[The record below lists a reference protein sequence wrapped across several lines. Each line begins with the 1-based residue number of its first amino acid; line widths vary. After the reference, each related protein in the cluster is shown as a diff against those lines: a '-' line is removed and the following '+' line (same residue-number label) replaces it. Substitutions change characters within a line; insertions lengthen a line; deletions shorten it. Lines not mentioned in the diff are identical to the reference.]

1 MIFNYGILKMNSVMK
16 TYPCRYI
23 FSYLGLVLLSIVSFT
38 IEAKAQQ
45 KVPYQLSSHGDQST
59 VQVTANNFGSEARL
73 FKFGPRGGQLVDR
86 SIAPYAA
93 HTYQVQCLSRNDT
106 QETPLLDFALRQ
118 NSEDQY
124 AQFSEW
130 ITRQDDP
137 RKVIWNRGSY
147 KSNNKLGKPLR
158 NALERLYERPVRSI
172 RNNTF
177 LPHLSAW
184 VRVEVFLSS
193 LKALSELDE
202 EQLFV
207 LKMMVTAGS
216 TLVIGTGDMAGDERL
231 IQEFI
236 PVGLGQVK
244 PTGGALLEQLPQVSS
259 YRTLFP
265 RAGAYPIVI
274 ADNQPIAIE
283 SQLGLG
289 KVRVLA
295 VRLNELNTGEI
306 SNRVLK
312 SDWTARAQLEEWLD
326 LTMPPLTQS
335 PRLLNDQIWPMLF
348 LIPLIFFLA
357 RGRWSYIMIGST
369 CWVLL
374 TIIKAPLFV
383 PTSIKR
389 AHLVYVPMGEGAITL
404 AQVDLN
410 SFDRGGRAESVKSEH
425 LSLISAESQGACLIH
440 TLKQLSTNGQ
450 SNDGQSQLKN
460 ESWWLINSELG
471 ERQRFKYISYAP
483 SIPRVDQRQNVQ
495 YISDWPTGPWSGAKI
510 EALAPLKSDFPIP
523 ADLKGIKA
531 WRLPNKS
538 DQVSPAALIYTYR
551 TPKSEE

>member
-1 MIFNYGILKMNSVMK
+1 MK
-16 TYPCRYI
+16 TYSCNLVI
-23 FSYLGLVLLSIVSFT
+23 QYLGLIVLGVST
-38 IEAKAQQ
+38 LCSNAVAQQ

-73 FKFGPRGGQLVDR
+73 FKLGPRGGQLVEQ

-124 AQFSEW
+124 AKFSEW

-137 RKVIWNRGSY
+137 RKIIWNRGSY
-147 KSNNKLGKPLR
+147 QSTNKLGQTLR
-158 NALERLYERPVRSI
+158 KTLERIYSRPVRSI

-177 LPHLSAW
+177 LTHLSAW

-207 LKMMVTAGS
+207 LKMMVTSGA
-216 TLVIGTGDMAGDERL
+216 TLVIGTGDMAGDEQL

-295 VRLNELNTGEI
+295 VRLNELNSGKI

-312 SDWTARAQLEEWLD
+312 SDWSARTQLEEWLD

-357 RGRWSYIMIGST
+357 RGRWSYILIGSL

-410 SFDRGGRAESVKSEH
+410 SFDRGGRAEPVNSRH
-425 LSLISAESQGACLIH
+425 LSLISSESQGACLIH
-440 TLKQLSTNGQ
+440 TLKQLDTNGQ
-450 SNDGQSQLKN
+450 GSEEQSNLPN
-460 ESWWLINSELG
+460 ESWWIINSELG
-471 ERQRFKYISYAP
+471 ERQRFKYINYAP
-483 SIPRVDQRQNVQ
+483 SIPRVDQKQSAQ
-495 YISDWPTGPWSGAKI
+495 YISDWPAGPWSGAKI
-510 EALAPLKSDFPIP
+510 EALAPLASDFPIP

-531 WRLPNKS
+531 WRLPTAS
-538 DQVSPAALIYTYR
+538 HQAPQPPLVYTYR
-551 TPKSEE
+551 TSMNEE